1 MKNETA
7 PVFQGPSI
15 MLADIL
21 GVVVMVLLVTLS
33 QLRESIPSLVE
44 AEIAARAGSGAPVQ
58 DEPDPVTLFVDREG
72 IRAVS
77 GLLLD
82 NSNLELLIQEIAS
95 QDRRVELCI
104 RPDTNWS
111 ETAPLLGERLGPGL
125 AGRAYF
131 NTNTACW
138 PF

>member
-1 MKNETA
+1 
-7 PVFQGPSI
+7 

-21 GVVVMVLLVTLS
+21 GVVVMVLLVSLS

-44 AEIAARAGSGAPVQ
+44 AEIAARAVAGVSLPDDA
-58 DEPDPVTLFVDREG
+58 DPVALFVDREG
-72 IRAVS
+72 IRAIS
-77 GLLLD
+77 GSLLENLD
-82 NSNLELLIQEIAS
+82 LDLIIQEIAS

-104 RPDTNWS
+104 RPDINWS
-111 ETAPLLGERLGPGL
+111 ETAPLLGERLGPRL

-131 NTNTACW
+131 NTDTACW